1 MIPFILRGFK
11 LEQYRDLRIETKT
24 ISLQTI
30 HQQIV
35 DVKSSSQV
43 AMVLVGNKCD
53 MEMDREVSKEQ
64 VSLIKY
70 ISSSIIHFRFSHPII
85 FYERLIII
93 SN

>member
-1 MIPFILRGFK
+1 MISHYDYDMKP
-11 LEQYRDLRIETKT
+11 
-24 ISLQTI
+24 LQTI

-64 VSLIKY
+64 VGSFQYL
-70 ISSSIIHFRFSHPII
+70 
-85 FYERLIII
+85 L
-93 SN
+93 

>member
-1 MIPFILRGFK
+1 MIIHYDHDMK
-11 LEQYRDLRIETKT
+11 L
-24 ISLQTI
+24 LQTI

-64 VSLIKY
+64 VGSFLIPPLLK
-70 ISSSIIHFRFSHPII
+70 FEF
-85 FYERLIII
+85 LK
-93 SN
+93 NL